1 MLHFTIET
9 AVPRPLLM
17 AARQAAR
24 GRTYTGAHN
33 YYFYGYIGN
42 LLYCLELG
50 MGV

>member
-24 GRTYTGAHN
+24 GRTDTGAHN